1 VWYNSHGKVASGN
14 ATSAVPGLLEKYRA
28 LEDGL
33 GRFSLQL
40 SSIELTDQG
49 EWKCVVAS
57 PDGAKA
63 MSCATL
69 NVIGI
74 FNTLKLSAVNLQA
87 DFSLCSAEELQKTEV
102 FGSTKSNFDR

>member
-1 VWYNSHGKVASGN
+1 VWYNSHGKVASGS

-74 FNTLKLSAVNLQA
+74 FSTFNFSAVNLQTE
-87 DFSLCSAEELQKTEV
+87 FSFCSTKELQKTEV
-102 FGSTKSNFDR
+102 FGST

>member
-1 VWYNSHGKVASGN
+1 VPPWPREVVWYNSHGKVASAN
-14 ATSAVPGLLEKYRA
+14 ATGAVPGLLEKYRA

-40 SSIELTDQG
+40 SSTELTDQG

-63 MSCATL
+63 MSCATI

-74 FNTLKLSAVNLQA
+74 FAT
-87 DFSLCSAEELQKTEV
+87 
-102 FGSTKSNFDR
+102 

>member
-1 VWYNSHGKVASGN
+1 VPPWPREVVWYNSHGKVASGN
-14 ATSAVPGLLEKYRA
+14 ATSAVPGPLEKYRA

-74 FNTLKLSAVNLQA
+74 F
-87 DFSLCSAEELQKTEV
+87 
-102 FGSTKSNFDR
+102 